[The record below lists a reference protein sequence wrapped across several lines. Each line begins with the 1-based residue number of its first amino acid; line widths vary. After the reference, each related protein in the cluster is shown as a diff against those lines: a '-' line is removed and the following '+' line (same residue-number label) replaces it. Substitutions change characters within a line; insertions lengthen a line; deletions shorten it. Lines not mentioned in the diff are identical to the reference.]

1 VVLVDNVDSIIA
13 GVEAAAAAAA
23 AAAARIT
30 GGGRRNVSNHR
41 GGIKRTQ
48 GRGTNGGGD
57 SSIPKIPK
65 LAAIHDETVEDM
77 SNFYECLIAC
87 CIQDTTTMHDGSKLF
102 ANLHTIS
109 NEAIIRDNAMY
120 SYDAFDSLIKT
131 RVDFTQEEDHTFD
144 FNQFYQLQI
153 TRLNSD
159 GWKVNDTYDDVNYET
174 RIAFALK
181 YDHFVNELIR
191 EENLTYG
198 QATTPTRLVLQN
210 YVDSLFQ
217 VIPVRHQQPLTR
229 AQASAPPV
237 RNVSEGEIFKRGNL
251 LLRFLHLA
259 ADEIAEGLILDNML
273 QSTKLIFGPYDDI
286 PPRSV
291 FPQQVVNQNTW
302 IIDTRFH
309 SWMLR
314 NFRHIGIARRDQ
326 VPSFKPS
333 TVCGG
338 RQDSIHRTPIDPAMA
353 LDIKIRS
360 NRNDLIKCYQVDT
373 IIDYLRSNGVTLDQ
387 LTDLSTTATIQQED
401 KQNIANFIIMMYRLT
416 PIVRTTLGNFF
427 TPQISNAYEQ
437 YTTATQ
443 PPPPQPGPQPVVA
456 ANDGGMNAGSKRKT
470 IKYKTKYKNKSKNHK
485 RINKHRITRHKKT
498 KARKSTRK
506 HRH

>member
-1 VVLVDNVDSIIA
+1 
-13 GVEAAAAAAA
+13 
-23 AAAARIT
+23 
-30 GGGRRNVSNHR
+30 
-41 GGIKRTQ
+41 
-48 GRGTNGGGD
+48 
-57 SSIPKIPK
+57 
-65 LAAIHDETVEDM
+65 
-77 SNFYECLIAC
+77 
-87 CIQDTTTMHDGSKLF
+87 
-102 ANLHTIS
+102 
-109 NEAIIRDNAMY
+109 
-120 SYDAFDSLIKT
+120 
-131 RVDFTQEEDHTFD
+131 
-144 FNQFYQLQI
+144 
-153 TRLNSD
+153 
-159 GWKVNDTYDDVNYET
+159 
-174 RIAFALK
+174 
-181 YDHFVNELIR
+181 
-191 EENLTYG
+191 
-198 QATTPTRLVLQN
+198 
-210 YVDSLFQ
+210 
-217 VIPVRHQQPLTR
+217 
-229 AQASAPPV
+229 
-237 RNVSEGEIFKRGNL
+237 
-251 LLRFLHLA
+251 
-259 ADEIAEGLILDNML
+259 
-273 QSTKLIFGPYDDI
+273 
-286 PPRSV
+286 
-291 FPQQVVNQNTW
+291 VNQNTW